1 MKKQKKG
8 IKIRDQKPLSDP
20 KGGRR
25 HHVRRIRSPGSD
37 EPVDRPVQPGHK
49 AP

>member
-8 IKIRDQKPLSDP
+8 IEIRDQKPLSDP

-25 HHVRRIRSPGSD
+25 HHARRIQSADRGGA
-37 EPVDRPVQPGHK
+37 VDRPVPPGHK

>member
-8 IKIRDQKPLSDP
+8 IKIRDQKPLTDP

-25 HHVRRIRSPGSD
+25 HHARRIQSLDQGERA
-37 EPVDRPVQPGHK
+37 DRPVPSGHK